1 MTQPVCGVTD
11 LSGVATFEAYSL
23 SGNNG
28 VGVGNSKQGGDVLS
42 DWRHHKTRI
51 NEARTGFY
59 PHTYYTRKSSVYKYK
74 KQIQSYELL
83 IQAKQLQI

>member
-28 VGVGNSKQGGDVLS
+28 VGVGVGNSKQGGDVLS
-42 DWRHHKTRI
+42 D
-51 NEARTGFY
+51 
-59 PHTYYTRKSSVYKYK
+59 
-74 KQIQSYELL
+74 
-83 IQAKQLQI
+83 

>member
-42 DWRHHKTRI
+42 D
-51 NEARTGFY
+51 
-59 PHTYYTRKSSVYKYK
+59 
-74 KQIQSYELL
+74 
-83 IQAKQLQI
+83 